1 MRWGNLKGMT
11 ACEYGGMRHG
21 KMGRHGD
28 TVGHGHGNLLV
39 LLVACR
45 GLGAHHLSVLL
56 KLESLRALV
65 VDLFTWSGSTR
76 PRSRRYAAIRRRRGR
91 ALHAPLPALEMMAN
105 DPHGSPQVLEVATAA
120 HRPVGSHG
128 PPTCVR
134 TTYPDPRW
142 RPSKDK
148 NGRKRVGEFLRA
160 AAPSIFIRTGK
171 GREAGN
177 AVTGFAC
184 PQGDLIKSGERCV
197 SDPSRRR
204 YPLPP
209 IPP

>member
-1 MRWGNLKGMT
+1 
-11 ACEYGGMRHG
+11 
-21 KMGRHGD
+21 MGRHGD

-65 VDLFTWSGSTR
+65 VDLYVEWVNTSAIEAL
-76 PRSRRYAAIRRRRGR
+76 RRYSATQGASLTRTTSCTRDDGERPSRESAGARGR
-91 ALHAPLPALEMMAN
+91 HSRAQASRE
-105 DPHGSPQVLEVATAA
+105 
-120 HRPVGSHG
+120 SHG